1 MRIQIPRLPYMRYSR
16 AGLIFSAL
24 LTAACLLLIVL
35 RGFNY
40 GIEFTGGATIEL
52 RYPQAVAISEVRA
65 EVAAIHPQ
73 ASVIQYGSARDVQIR
88 FTEEKGMSSDML
100 MQRIV
105 SAMQRAHPGVIL
117 MGQSKIGG
125 QYQSEL
131 VEKGVVALLLSCAGM
146 MIYLAVRFEWK
157 FALGAVLAQLHD
169 VIITAALFSLMQWRF
184 DLNVLAALLAVI
196 GYSVNDTVVV
206 FDRIRENFRKMV
218 TTAPQALIDHAI
230 NQTMARTLVTSL
242 TTMLAVL
249 ALLSF
254 GGETLF
260 GFSVAMLIGIL
271 FGTYSSIFVASAL
284 TFRMGIRHEDLLP
297 KAREQVDDL
306 P

>member
-1 MRIQIPRLPYMRYSR
+1 MRYSR
-16 AGLIFSAL
+16 VGLIFSTV
-24 LTAACLLLIVL
+24 LTAACVLLIVA

-52 RYPQAVAISEVRA
+52 RYGRPVAIAEVRA
-65 EVAAIHPQ
+65 EVAKIHPG
-73 ASVIQYGSARDVQIR
+73 ATVIQYGSARDVQIR
-88 FTEEKGMSSDML
+88 FAEEKGLKSDSM

-105 SAMQRAHPGVIL
+105 ATMQEKDPDVIL

-125 QYQSEL
+125 QYKSEL
-131 VEKGVVALLLSCAGM
+131 VEKGIVALLLSCVGM
-146 MIYLAVRFEWK
+146 MVYLALRFEWK

-169 VIITAALFSLMQWRF
+169 VIITATLFSLMQWRF
-184 DLNVLAALLAVI
+184 DLNVLAALLAVL

-206 FDRIRENFRKMV
+206 FDRIRENFRKLPAFTPEKV
-218 TTAPQALIDHAI
+218 IDHAI
-230 NQTMARTLVTSL
+230 TQTMARTLVTSL

-260 GFSVAMLIGIL
+260 GFSVALIIGIL

-284 TFRMGIRHEDLLP
+284 VFRMGVKHEDLLP
-297 KAREQVDDL
+297 KSREQIDDL

>member
-1 MRIQIPRLPYMRYSR
+1 MRIRIPHLPYMRYSR
-16 AGLIFSAL
+16 AGLIFSTV
-24 LTAACLLLIVL
+24 LTTACILLIVF

-52 RYPQAVAISEVRA
+52 RYPSPVNIAEIRA
-65 EVAAIHPQ
+65 EVVTIHPE
-73 ASVIQYGSARDVQIR
+73 ATVIQYGSARDVQIR
-88 FTEEKGMSSDML
+88 FAEEQGVQSDTL

-105 SAMQRAHPGVIL
+105 NAVQNKHPEVIL
-117 MGQSKIGG
+117 MGQSRIGG

-131 VEKGVVALLLSCAGM
+131 VEKGIVALLLSCAGM
-146 MIYLAVRFEWK
+146 MIYLGVRFEWK

-206 FDRIRENFRKMV
+206 FDRIRENFRKMPAFTPEAV
-218 TTAPQALIDHAI
+218 IDHAI
-230 NQTMARTLVTSL
+230 TQTMARTLVTSL

-260 GFSVAMLIGIL
+260 GFSVALIIGIV

-284 TFRMGIRHEDLLP
+284 AFRMGVTHQDLLP
-297 KAREQVDDL
+297 KSREQIDDL